1 MNISSRQSIRLV
13 VEKIFPRDPEVRA
26 KALNALDR
34 QPAPLLQFAGHAAGA
49 VTWGYIEQF
58 AKSFNEYAALAQAA
72 VVVICFALAPP
83 HAALYALG
91 AVLVALSFRD
101 AFTHQKNPLSE
112 AQYYLDSAG
121 DAAAAGVFVIVS
133 QGLAAV
139 ALPSM
144 ALPAQ
149 VMYRGLLVSM
159 PLIATLRLVLRPK
172 GDGCAHPSPD
182 SRPPSSNARAI
193 YRKTRWL
200 NFLWLVTF
208 YGVVAHSVTDVPHYF
223 PDFLRGFLPVVT
235 FGVWKAS
242 QVDDLCRRD
251 NLVTLFTNIKAKA
264 LRRMRGKVAVGVARD
279 NVNYSTFMFFQGL
292 LFGLMALAL
301 LGAVEPF
308 LFGEPL
314 MQSVWQ
320 AAGALLAF
328 MACAL
333 SWKHVKASNRAA
345 ARALLQEA
353 RREEAN
359 AN

>member
-1 MNISSRQSIRLV
+1 MRHLICLLA
-13 VEKIFPRDPEVRA
+13 EKISPRDPEVRA
-26 KALNALDR
+26 KALKALA
-34 QPAPLLQFAGHAAGA
+34 QQKVPPMQLAGHAIGA
-49 VTWGYIEQF
+49 MTWGYIEQF
-58 AKSFNEYAALAQAA
+58 SKSFNEYAALAQAA
-72 VVVICFALAPP
+72 VVVICFAFAPP
-83 HAALYALG
+83 QAALYALG
-91 AVLVALSFRD
+91 TVLVALSFRD
-101 AFTHQKNPLSE
+101 AFTHQKNRLPE
-112 AQYYLDSAG
+112 TQYYLDSAG
-121 DAAAAGVFVIVS
+121 DAAAAGVFVIAS

-139 ALPSM
+139 ALPSI

-172 GDGCAHPSPD
+172 PSGESSGDGRAQRSPT
-182 SRPPSSNARAI
+182 ARAI

-200 NFLWLVTF
+200 NVLWLMTF
-208 YGVVAHSVTDVPHYF
+208 YGVVAHSVTDVPDYF

-235 FGVWKAS
+235 FGVWTAS

-251 NLVTLFTNIKAKA
+251 NLVTLFTCIKAKT
-264 LRRMRGKVAVGVARD
+264 LRRMRGKVAVGMPRD
-279 NVNYSTFMFFQGL
+279 SVNYSSFMFFQVL

-314 MQSVWQ
+314 MQSIWQ
-320 AAGALLAF
+320 AAGAILAF
-328 MACAL
+328 MSALL

-353 RREEAN
+353 RREEEKAS
-359 AN
+359 